1 MAQDGTYPP
10 LDAPKP
16 LAENVWVVDSG
27 PQRVLRQPF
36 PIRMTV
42 LRLADGGL
50 FLHSPT
56 RHTPA
61 LAAALTALGP
71 VRHLVAPG
79 TAHWSHVSPWRK
91 AFPEAL
97 VWAPPGVADRARAQD
112 VDLGL
117 TRVLGGAAVGAM
129 APDWDAEVAQTLFS
143 APGFVEIAFHHHASR
158 SLILTDLIQAMEADR
173 LPLTT
178 RLLARAVGST
188 TPEGTTPAHLR
199 LLLGRRRDANRAAAQ
214 QLLALRPER
223 VIFAHGTFYATDGEA
238 RLRRAL
244 AWLLD

>member
-27 PQRVLRQPF
+27 PQRVLGQPL

-61 LAAALTALGP
+61 MAAALTALGP

-79 TAHWSHVSPWRK
+79 TAHWMHVSPWRK
-91 AFPEAL
+91 AFPDAL

-117 TRVLGGAAVGAM
+117 TRVLDGAVP
-129 APDWDAEVAQTLFS
+129 PDWDNEVAQVAFH
-143 APGFVEIAFHHHASR
+143 APGFVEVAFHHHASR
-158 SLILTDLIQAMEADR
+158 SLILTDIVQAMAADR

-178 RLLARAVGST
+178 RLLARAVGSA

-199 LLLGRRRDANRAAAQ
+199 LLLGRRREANRAAAQ
-214 QLLALRPER
+214 RLLALRPER
-223 VIFAHGTFYATDGEA
+223 VIFAHGAFYAADGEA

>member
-16 LAENVWVVDSG
+16 VADDVWVVDSG
-27 PQRVLRQPF
+27 PQRVLGQPL
-36 PIRMTV
+36 PVRMTV

-61 LAAALTALGP
+61 LAEALAALGP

-79 TAHWSHVSPWRK
+79 TAHWMHVSPWRK

-97 VWAPPGVADRARAQD
+97 LWAPPGVADRARGQD

-117 TRVLGGAAVGAM
+117 TRALDGAV
-129 APDWDAEVAQTLFS
+129 PPVWDQEVAQAAFH
-143 APGFVEIAFHHHASR
+143 APGFVEMAFHHHASR
-158 SLILTDLIQAMEADR
+158 SLVLTDIVQAMEPDR

-178 RLLARAVGST
+178 RLVARAVGSAA
-188 TPEGTTPAHLR
+188 PEGGTPAYLR
-199 LLLGRRRDANRAAAQ
+199 LLLGRRRAENRAAAER
-214 QLLALRPER
+214 LLALRPER
-223 VIFAHGTFYATDGEA
+223 VIFAHGTFYAADGEA

-244 AWLLD
+244 GWLLEG